1 MYLGFGTQ
9 TRAVRSLDTD
19 TNAPSGYAAAARP
32 LTSISCAGRE
42 HRSLYELLPDIIT
55 DERAITVHTDTATL
69 HTLHDGRTLDNIKV
83 LLSIIMLPYS

>member
-1 MYLGFGTQ
+1 MVLYLGFGTQ

-42 HRSLYELLPDIIT
+42 HRSLYELPPDIIT
-55 DERAITVHTDTATL
+55 DERQRSL
-69 HTLHDGRTLDNIKV
+69 HTLTQQHYTHSMTGEHSTT
-83 LLSIIMLPYS
+83 

>member
-19 TNAPSGYAAAARP
+19 TNAPSGNAAAARP

-55 DERAITVHTDTATL
+55 DERQRSL
-69 HTLHDGRTLDNIKV
+69 HTLTQQHYTDSMTGEHSTT
-83 LLSIIMLPYS
+83 